1 MEILTGSNPAQGT
14 QYDNKGADMH
24 MNKLESE
31 GYNAIMG
38 EVRLTDEPEDPW
50 GSNIA
55 WLFALA
61 DYMWAINGEIMP
73 GYRPSPMGVD
83 LKDCSYELETLFEI
97 NDTFEDVDVRRVY
110 AILNRRDDILRVL
123 GKNY

>member
-1 MEILTGSNPAQGT
+1 
-14 QYDNKGADMH
+14 

-31 GYNAIMG
+31 GYNVIMD
-38 EVRLTDEPEDPW
+38 EVRLTDDPSNPW

-61 DYMWAINGEIMP
+61 DYMWAIDGEILP
-73 GYRPSPMGVD
+73 GYHPSLMGVD
-83 LKDCSYELETLFEI
+83 LEACGYELTTLFDM
-97 NDTFEDVDVRRVY
+97 NNTFEDDDVRRVY
-110 AILNRRDDILRVL
+110 AILSRRDDILRVL

>member
-1 MEILTGSNPAQGT
+1 
-14 QYDNKGADMH
+14 
-24 MNKLESE
+24 MNNLESQ

-38 EVRLTDEPEDPW
+38 EVRTSNDPCDPW

-61 DYMWAINGEIMP
+61 DYMWAINGELLP
-73 GYRPSPMGVD
+73 EYTPSPMGVD
-83 LKDCSYELETLFEI
+83 LGDPSCELDMLFEI
-97 NDTFEDVDVRRVY
+97 QDKFEDDDVRRVY
-110 AILNRRDDILRVL
+110 AILSRRDDILRML

>member
-1 MEILTGSNPAQGT
+1 
-14 QYDNKGADMH
+14 
-24 MNKLESE
+24 MNELESE

-38 EVRLTDEPEDPW
+38 EVRLSDDPADPW

-73 GYRPSPMGVD
+73 VYHLSPVGVD
-83 LKDCSYELETLFEI
+83 LEDCGYELATLFEI
-97 NDTFEDVDVRRVY
+97 NDTFEDDDVRRVY
-110 AILNRRDDILRVL
+110 TILSRRDDILRVL

>member
-1 MEILTGSNPAQGT
+1 
-14 QYDNKGADMH
+14 

-31 GYNAIMG
+31 GYNVIMG
-38 EVRLTDEPEDPW
+38 EVRLSDDPGDPW

-61 DYMWAINGEIMP
+61 DYMWAINGVILP

-83 LKDCSYELETLFEI
+83 LRDCSPELETLFDLKDE
-97 NDTFEDVDVRRVY
+97 FEDDDVRRAY
-110 AILNRRDDILRVL
+110 AILDRRDDILRML
-123 GKNY
+123 NKNY

>member
-1 MEILTGSNPAQGT
+1 
-14 QYDNKGADMH
+14 

-31 GYNAIMG
+31 GYNVIMD
-38 EVRLTDEPEDPW
+38 EVRTFDDPADPW

-61 DYMWAINGEIMP
+61 DYMWAINGEILP

-83 LKDCSYELETLFEI
+83 LGDCSYELTTLGDM
-97 NDTFEDVDVRRVY
+97 NDSFEDDDVRRVY
-110 AILNRRDDILRVL
+110 TILSRRDDILRVL

>member
-1 MEILTGSNPAQGT
+1 
-14 QYDNKGADMH
+14 
-24 MNKLESE
+24 MNKLESS
-31 GYNAIMG
+31 GYNAIMD
-38 EVRLTDEPEDPW
+38 EVRCFEDWADPW

-61 DYMWAINGEIMP
+61 DYMWAINGVILP

-83 LKDCSYELETLFEI
+83 LKDCSYELTTLFDI
-97 NDTFEDVDVRRVY
+97 NDTREDDDVRRVY
-110 AILNRRDDILRVL
+110 TILSRRDDILRVL

>member
-1 MEILTGSNPAQGT
+1 
-14 QYDNKGADMH
+14 
-24 MNKLESE
+24 MNKLESY
-31 GYNAIMG
+31 GYNLIMD
-38 EVRLTDEPEDPW
+38 EVRLNDDPADPW

-61 DYMWAINGEIMP
+61 DYMYGMNGEILP

-83 LKDCSYELETLFEI
+83 TGDPSYELETLFNVSVHVTDDDI
-97 NDTFEDVDVRRVY
+97 VKVY
-110 AILNRRDDILRVL
+110 YVLARRDNVLRSL